1 MKDYEVTFIVDPV
14 LSGDEIRSTAKT
26 YIDMIGSDGRTTT
39 HVDEMGLRQLAYPIK
54 NRTTGIYYCV
64 EFQTPTGAFISE
76 IELAFRRDERIMRF
90 LSVSLNKYG
99 VKYNDDKRN
108 GKIGKVKPKV
118 KAKPSDNRRGN
129 NRNSSRPQSKPVAKP
144 APVAKAAPA
153 PAPVAVA
160 VSEEEE

>member
-26 YIDMIGSDGRTTT
+26 YIDMIGSGERTTT
-39 HVDEMGLRQLAYPIK
+39 NVDELGLRQLAYPIK

-64 EFQTPTGAFISE
+64 EFKTPTGAFISE
-76 IELAFRRDERIMRF
+76 IELALRRDERIMRF

-99 VKYNDDKRN
+99 VKYNDDKRA
-108 GKIGKVKPKV
+108 GKICKVKPKV
-118 KAKPSDNRRGN
+118 KAKPHDNRRGN
-129 NRNSSRPQSKPVAKP
+129 NQRNTPKPQPKPVAKP
-144 APVAKAAPA
+144 APVA
-153 PAPVAVA
+153 APVAVA

>member
-14 LSGDEIRSTAKT
+14 LSGDEIKSTAQT
-26 YIDMIGSDGRTTT
+26 YIDKIGGDERSIT

-54 NRTTGIYYCV
+54 NKTTGIYYCV
-64 EFQTPTGAFISE
+64 EFKTPTGAFISE
-76 IELAFRRDERIMRF
+76 LELALRRDERIIRF
-90 LSVSLNKYG
+90 LSVSLDKYG

-118 KAKPSDNRRGN
+118 KAKPHDNRRGG
-129 NRNSSRPQSKPVAKP
+129 NRNNRPQSKPQSKPAAKP
-144 APVAKAAPA
+144 AVKAAA